1 MSTFLFFYEANIRNL
16 INVGKNPVICIPI
29 IKRKIILKLAIT
41 IINDNLSYFF
51 LSLNGLFI
59 LINIIP
65 WIGVIIPI
73 VVLFIERGETK
84 RPYVEVS
91 FELVRSTMACLV
103 IRNVGMVPAELK
115 SMTFNACFIQQLSP
129 EKAEILKNKN
139 KMNVTIF
146 PNRYWVLSLDK
157 NVFDVIKFENT
168 KLEVTYT
175 YLKIGK
181 RKEYSDYTEIDFKEY
196 KSFLV
201 YLSEIDEFK
210 NMAEKK
216 LNDITTLCDNINKQ
230 MKA

>member
-1 MSTFLFFYEANIRNL
+1 MGNRYLDVLERIANALEQQNGI
-16 INVGKNPVICIPI
+16 PVWE
-29 IKRKIILKLAIT
+29 
-41 IINDNLSYFF
+41 
-51 LSLNGLFI
+51 I

-73 VVLFIERGETK
+73 IVLFIERGETK

-91 FELVRSTMACLV
+91 FELVRSTLACLV
-103 IRNVGMVPAELK
+103 IRNVGRVPVELK
-115 SMTFNACFIQQLSP
+115 SMTFNDCFIQQLSP
-129 EKAEILKNKN
+129 EKKEILNNKN

-157 NVFDVIKFENT
+157 NVSDVIKFENT

-175 YLKIGK
+175 YSKIRK
-181 RKEYSDYTEIDFKEY
+181 KKEYSDFTEIDFKEY

-201 YLSEIDEFK
+201 YLSEIDELK
-210 NMAEKK
+210 NMVEKK